1 MRWPAAGAVAL
12 GLLGACMTPVPVAQG
27 EGPPP
32 PATTGQALAQMACP
46 HRIRQAH
53 AWVNHMPGPNR
64 AARDLVVDVE
74 LVEATDTA
82 IMLKSAATTGD
93 MLVLEIRTAPSA
105 PIAGRVAYRAPAPER
120 LYKKVSFFCRGG
132 EIFKLDRIEKVY

>member
-12 GLLGACMTPVPVAQG
+12 GVLGACMTPVPAVEG
-27 EGPPP
+27 DGPPP
-32 PATTGQALAQMACP
+32 PSTTGQALAQMACP

-93 MLVLEIRTAPSA
+93 TLVLEIRTAPSA
-105 PIAGRVAYRAPAPER
+105 PIAGRVAYREPAPER